1 MMSSLKKV
9 TQEIQQGMDN
19 GELRIKKI
27 YSERDGKEVK
37 YVIDVSELDKEE
49 TESTLSVKVEVDT
62 KEANENIKELTAA
75 ANECVEA
82 LERLEKVVDQFNK
95 KGDSIE
101 MNAPL
106 TLDGRAI
113 AEATLQF
120 QRDLIRA
127 KPF

>member
-1 MMSSLKKV
+1 MRDEFIKKGN
-9 TQEIQQGMDN
+9 TRNTTRN

-27 YSERDGKEVK
+27 HSERIGKEVK
-37 YVIDVSELDKEE
+37 YVIDVLELDNEE
-49 TESTLSVKVEVDT
+49 KNNALSVKVEVDT

-75 ANECVEA
+75 ANECVEVF
-82 LERLEKVVDQFNK
+82 EKLEKVMDKFSK
-95 KGDSIE
+95 KGDSIK

-120 QRDLIRA
+120 QRDLVRA

>member
-1 MMSSLKKV
+1 M
-9 TQEIQQGMDN
+9 
-19 GELRIKKI
+19 
-27 YSERDGKEVK
+27 
-37 YVIDVSELDKEE
+37 ELDNEE
-49 TESTLSVKVEVDT
+49 KNNALSVKVEVDT

-75 ANECVEA
+75 ANECVEVF
-82 LERLEKVVDQFNK
+82 EKLEKVMDKFSK
-95 KGDSIE
+95 KGDSIK

-120 QRDLIRA
+120 QRDLVRA